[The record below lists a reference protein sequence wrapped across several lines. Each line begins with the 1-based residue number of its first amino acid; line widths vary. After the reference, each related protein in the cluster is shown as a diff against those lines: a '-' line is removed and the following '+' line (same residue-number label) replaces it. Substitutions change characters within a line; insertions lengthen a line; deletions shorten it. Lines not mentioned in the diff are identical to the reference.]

1 MTRTRGGSRPLL
13 LLLLLRAAAA
23 LPPSHGA
30 TTAAANAPALLLSLF
45 HRRGVP
51 YNLADWS
58 GSALATVQ
66 HACNTSQI
74 ASDLSS
80 RLPDSE
86 GLCPYLFET
95 ALGNALEH
103 GPNIFDF
110 EQSRLHLK
118 VRLLNRHRRAEDDIV
133 ALRDHPTATPGIAD
147 DPAARGNFFF
157 QSPSALTHGA
167 EQIEYLVSRGLLPFD
182 FKRIAAGYRASLGLL
197 SDQAES
203 GGEALVF
210 VPTLAMANLQHFL
223 HNTLV
228 YLPPPL
234 PLVAAAARQSS
245 SVFRASIDWNVV
257 QERFLSGEIVVI
269 DDVLSDWA
277 LDASYKFCLEA
288 TVFFE
293 HRTGCV
299 GAYLTDGLYSEVF
312 ERIAKA
318 LREKMPMVIL
328 DEDKLLNF
336 WAYKYHNTAV
346 RGERQSL
353 SGRQGIGMHADKAK
367 VSVNLWITPDEANM
381 DPSSG
386 GLDVWKGVP
395 VRSEDEF
402 SALQK
407 CNGDECGGEITLRD
421 RGGTKIRVPYR
432 CNRMVLFDG
441 SLVHATSPMR
451 FRVGYANRRI
461 NLTWLFGRPSWLQE
475 RR

>member
-1 MTRTRGGSRPLL
+1 M
-13 LLLLLRAAAA
+13 
-23 LPPSHGA
+23 
-30 TTAAANAPALLLSLF
+30 
-45 HRRGVP
+45 
-51 YNLADWS
+51 
-58 GSALATVQ
+58 
-66 HACNTSQI
+66 
-74 ASDLSS
+74 
-80 RLPDSE
+80 
-86 GLCPYLFET
+86 
-95 ALGNALEH
+95 
-103 GPNIFDF
+103 
-110 EQSRLHLK
+110 
-118 VRLLNRHRRAEDDIV
+118 
-133 ALRDHPTATPGIAD
+133 
-147 DPAARGNFFF
+147 
-157 QSPSALTHGA
+157 
-167 EQIEYLVSRGLLPFD
+167 
-182 FKRIAAGYRASLGLL
+182 
-197 SDQAES
+197 
-203 GGEALVF
+203 F
-210 VPTLAMANLQHFL
+210 VPTLALANLQHFL

-257 QERFLSGEIVVI
+257 QERFVSGEIVVI

-367 VSVNLWITPDEANM
+367 VSVNLWITRGEPIWTRARAVSMCGRRARQGE
-381 DPSSG
+381 PSF
-386 GLDVWKGVP
+386 P
-395 VRSEDEF
+395 RC
-402 SALQK
+402 K

-421 RGGTKIRVPYR
+421 RGGTKFACRTGATEWFVRRQLGARDKPYAVQGGVHEPTDQSDVAVR
-432 CNRMVLFDG
+432 AA
-441 SLVHATSPMR
+441 LVAPGEAVR
-451 FRVGYANRRI
+451 
-461 NLTWLFGRPSWLQE
+461 
-475 RR
+475 